1 MLTAKRLEAVL
12 FDMDG
17 VIVDSEPLWTEAE
30 IQFLARR
37 SLSYS
42 PQLKA
47 ILMGRGSR
55 EAVAIMIE
63 HYNLRESVEDVIE
76 ERNEL
81 VSGLFREFL
90 QPIPYAL
97 ELVKSVRNSGIK
109 TSMASSSPKR
119 LIELVLDKFSIAG
132 LFDLVLSG
140 DQVPRGK
147 PAPDIYL
154 TAARELGVIPVNCLV
169 IEDAPNGVASAKAAG
184 MSCLAI
190 STSANAA
197 ELAMADKV
205 VKGFEKVDLQL
216 LQDLVRHQP
225 KRSQST
231 QRK

>member
-1 MLTAKRLEAVL
+1 MTERGKLEAVL

-37 SLSYS
+37 GLSYS

-47 ILMGRGSR
+47 VLMGRDSR
-55 EAVAIMIE
+55 EAVGILIE
-63 HYNLRESVEDVIE
+63 HYNLRESVDDVIE

-81 VSGLFREFL
+81 VAGLFQEFL
-90 QPIPYAL
+90 KPIPYAL
-97 ELVKSVRNSGIK
+97 ELVKSVRNSGVK
-109 TSMASSSPKR
+109 TCLASSSPKR

-132 LFDLVLSG
+132 LFDLLLSG
-140 DQVPRGK
+140 DQVARGK

-154 TAARELGVIPVNCLV
+154 TAARQLGVIPDNCLV

-184 MSCLAI
+184 MCCLAI

-197 ELAMADKV
+197 ELAMADEV
-205 VKGFEKVDLQL
+205 MRGFEKVDLQL
-216 LQDLVRHQP
+216 LQDLVQ
-225 KRSQST
+225 RSSIQE
-231 QRK
+231 

>member
-1 MLTAKRLEAVL
+1 MAKNRKLEAVL

-47 ILMGRGSR
+47 VLMGRDSR
-55 EAVAIMIE
+55 EAVGILIE
-63 HYNLRESVEDVIE
+63 RYNLRESVDEVIA

-81 VSGLFREFL
+81 VAGLFDAFL

-97 ELVKSVRNSGIK
+97 DLVKSVRNSGVK
-109 TSMASSSPKR
+109 TSLVSSSPKR
-119 LIELVLDKFSIAG
+119 LIDLVLDRFSVAG

-140 DQVPRGK
+140 DHVARGK
-147 PAPDIYL
+147 PAPDIYI
-154 TAARELGVIPVNCLV
+154 TAAEKLNVKAEYCLV
-169 IEDAPNGVASAKAAG
+169 IEDAPHGVAAAKHAG
-184 MSCLAI
+184 MCCLAI
-190 STSANAA
+190 STSVGVP

-205 VKGFEKVDLQL
+205 VSGFEKVDVRL
-216 LQDLVRHQP
+216 LQSLM
-225 KRSQST
+225 RSNPI
-231 QRK
+231 RE

>member
-1 MLTAKRLEAVL
+1 MSTAKRLEAVL

-17 VIVDSEPLWTEAE
+17 VIIDSEPLWTEAE

-47 ILMGRGSR
+47 VLMGRDSR
-55 EAVAIMIE
+55 EAVGILIE
-63 HYNLRESVEDVIE
+63 HYNLSESVDDVIE

-81 VSGLFREFL
+81 VAGLFRELL

-97 ELVKSVRNSGIK
+97 DLVKSVRHSGVK

-119 LIELVLDKFSIAG
+119 LIELVMDKFSIAG

-140 DQVPRGK
+140 DQVARGK

-154 TAARELGVIPVNCLV
+154 TAARELGVIPDNCLV

-184 MSCLAI
+184 MRCLAI
-190 STSANAA
+190 STSTNAA

-205 VKGFEKVDLQL
+205 VRSFAEVDLQL
-216 LQDLVRHQP
+216 LQDLV
-225 KRSQST
+225 QSSST
-231 QRK
+231 RE

>member
-1 MLTAKRLEAVL
+1 MSTAKRLEAVL

-47 ILMGRGSR
+47 VLMGRDSR
-55 EAVAIMIE
+55 EAVGILIE
-63 HYNLRESVEDVIE
+63 HYNLSESVDDVIE

-81 VSGLFREFL
+81 VAGLFRELL

-97 ELVKSVRNSGIK
+97 DLVKSVRHSGVK

-119 LIELVLDKFSIAG
+119 LIELVLDKFSIAA

-140 DQVPRGK
+140 DQVARGK

-154 TAARELGVIPVNCLV
+154 TAARELEVIPDNCLV

-184 MSCLAI
+184 MRCLAI

-197 ELAMADKV
+197 DLAMADQV
-205 VKGFEKVDLQL
+205 VRSFEEVDLQL
-216 LQDLVRHQP
+216 LQDLV
-225 KRSQST
+225 QSSSI
-231 QRK
+231 RE

>member
-1 MLTAKRLEAVL
+1 MSTAKRLEAVL

-47 ILMGRGSR
+47 VLMGRDSR
-55 EAVAIMIE
+55 EAVGILIK
-63 HYNLRESVEDVIE
+63 HYNLGESVDDVIE

-81 VSGLFREFL
+81 VAGLFRELL

-97 ELVKSVRNSGIK
+97 DLVKSVRHSVVK

-119 LIELVLDKFSIAG
+119 LIELVLDKFSIAA

-140 DQVPRGK
+140 DQVARGK

-154 TAARELGVIPVNCLV
+154 TAARELGVIPDNCLV

-184 MSCLAI
+184 MRCLAI

-197 ELAMADKV
+197 DLAMADQV
-205 VKGFEKVDLQL
+205 VRSFEEVDLQL
-216 LQDLVRHQP
+216 LQDLVQGSSIRE
-225 KRSQST
+225 
-231 QRK
+231 

>member
-1 MLTAKRLEAVL
+1 MSTAKRLEAVL

-47 ILMGRGSR
+47 VLMGRDSR
-55 EAVAIMIE
+55 EAVGILIK
-63 HYNLRESVEDVIE
+63 HYNLGESVDDVIE

-81 VSGLFREFL
+81 VAGLFRELL

-97 ELVKSVRNSGIK
+97 DLVKSVRHSGVK

-119 LIELVLDKFSIAG
+119 LIELVLDKFSIAA

-140 DQVPRGK
+140 DQVARGK

-154 TAARELGVIPVNCLV
+154 TAARELGVIPDNCLV

-184 MSCLAI
+184 MRCLAI

-197 ELAMADKV
+197 DLAMADQV
-205 VKGFEKVDLQL
+205 VRSFEEVDLQL
-216 LQDLVRHQP
+216 LQDLVQGSSIRE
-225 KRSQST
+225 
-231 QRK
+231 

>member
-1 MLTAKRLEAVL
+1 MSTAKRLEAVL

-17 VIVDSEPLWTEAE
+17 VIIDSEPLWTEAE

-47 ILMGRGSR
+47 VLMGRDSR
-55 EAVAIMIE
+55 EAVGILIE
-63 HYNLRESVEDVIE
+63 YYNLSESVDDVIE

-81 VSGLFREFL
+81 VAGLFRELL

-97 ELVKSVRNSGIK
+97 DLVKSVRHSGVK
-109 TSMASSSPKR
+109 TSMGSSSPKR
-119 LIELVLDKFSIAG
+119 LIELVMDKFSIAG

-140 DQVPRGK
+140 DQVARGK

-154 TAARELGVIPVNCLV
+154 TAARELGVIPDNCLV

-184 MSCLAI
+184 MRCLAI
-190 STSANAA
+190 STSTNAA

-205 VKGFEKVDLQL
+205 VRSFAEVDLQL
-216 LQDLVRHQP
+216 LQDLV
-225 KRSQST
+225 QSSST
-231 QRK
+231 RE